1 MSKPKKITEHPV
13 SFISND
19 SQLVGMLHETGSNKV
34 IILCHGFK
42 GHKCENKRLF
52 VEAARA
58 FCQEGYDVLRFDF
71 YGSGDSEGE
80 FEDTLV
86 STNIINLQDAYKF
99 VKQRGYQD
107 VAILGISMG
116 AATAILT
123 VNKLDVKVLVLWS
136 SVPDMH
142 RVFDSTIKHFG
153 PVDPGK
159 IVFEYEG
166 WNIKRN
172 FWEDA
177 VQFDIMS
184 ELAKITIP
192 KFIVQGT
199 DDEPVF
205 VQGFQDFRDIV
216 YPPADFMEIPQA
228 GHTFQ
233 TPHHRQLVIRQ
244 TLIWLNRHFL

>member
-1 MSKPKKITEHPV
+1 MSKPKKITESPV
-13 SFISND
+13 TFISNN
-19 SQLVGMLHETGSNKV
+19 SQLVGMLHQVGSNK
-34 IILCHGFK
+34 IIIMCHGFK

-58 FCQEGYDVLRFDF
+58 FCREDYDELRFDF

-80 FEDTLV
+80 FEDTLI
-86 STNIINLQDAYKF
+86 STNILNLEDAFKF
-99 VKQRGYQD
+99 VIQRGYGQ
-107 VAILGISMG
+107 VALLGISMG

-123 VNKLDVKVLVLWS
+123 ANKLDIKALILWS

-142 RVFDSTIKHFG
+142 RIFDSTITSLG
-153 PVDPGK
+153 PVDPDK
-159 IVFEYEG
+159 AVFEYEG
-166 WNIKRN
+166 WNINRR

-177 VQFDIMS
+177 VHYDIMG

-199 DDEPVF
+199 ADEPVF
-205 VQGFQDFRDIV
+205 VQGFHDFRDLV
-216 YPPADFMEIPQA
+216 LPPTDFMEIPKA

-233 TPHHRQLVIRQ
+233 TPLHRQLVIRQ
-244 TLIWLNRHFL
+244 TLIWLNRHFK